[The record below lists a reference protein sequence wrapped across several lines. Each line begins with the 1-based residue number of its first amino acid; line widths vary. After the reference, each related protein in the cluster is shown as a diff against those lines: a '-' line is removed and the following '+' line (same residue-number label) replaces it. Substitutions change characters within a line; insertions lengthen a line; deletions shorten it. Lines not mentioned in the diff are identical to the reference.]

1 MELKLIID
9 RMSANLRDR
18 LLREGVWI
26 TLGHAITILAGLLSV
41 RIFTELAP
49 QHVFG
54 GANLLIGIMVVSM
67 HCLVAPVTQTQ
78 IRYQTEY
85 SARGLGD
92 DYERTVWHLAM
103 GASAVAATPALAALI
118 VWPDARVGAG
128 LAVIPLLSVWIIT
141 TTAKS
146 VVVGR
151 LNAERRQLSYGLFIA
166 AEALTILIATTVAL
180 FCNASIE
187 ALIAGQ
193 IIGTA
198 CPLLI
203 FWARHGKPWRH
214 PQDGWQIDS
223 ETLCSIW
230 RYGLPFAPILLFE
243 WLANQTDRYILASY
257 MELSDVGIYAA
268 AFAIASKPAMIV
280 GGVLTDLLRPLLF
293 ADADSTS
300 SKSDRHLHTW
310 FVLQAISSTA
320 VVIMFVSCGEE
331 IAGLLLAE
339 GYREGTPVLMNWIA
353 AAYGIRALA
362 MVLEHRAY
370 AMEQPHRIAMIK
382 VVPVIV
388 GVGTAVFII
397 PVVGLVGAAM
407 ANFTAQLTYILACT
421 VGYFRSVVLEIE
433 GEILAT

>member
-1 MELKLIID
+1 MEQNLITD
-9 RMSANLRDR
+9 RMPANLGDR
-18 LLREGVWI
+18 LLREGAWI
-26 TLGHAITILAGLLSV
+26 TVGHAITILAGLLSV

-49 QHVFG
+49 QDVFG

-78 IRYQTEY
+78 IRYQAEY

-103 GASAVAATPALAALI
+103 AASAMAAAPALAVLL

-128 LAVIPLLSVWIIT
+128 MAVIPLLLMWIIT

-166 AEALTILIATTVAL
+166 AEALTILISTTVAL
-180 FCNASIE
+180 YLNASIE

-193 IIGTA
+193 IIGTT

-203 FWARHGKPWRH
+203 FWTWHSMPWRS
-214 PQDGWQIDS
+214 PRNDWQIDRG
-223 ETLCSIW
+223 TLCSIW

-243 WLANQTDRYILASY
+243 WLTNQTDRYVLATHVD
-257 MELSDVGIYAA
+257 LSDVGIYAA

-293 ADADSTS
+293 ANADSAS
-300 SKSDRHLHTW
+300 RKSERHLQVW
-310 FVLQAISSTA
+310 LVLQAISSSV
-320 VVIMFVSCGEE
+320 VVILFIYFGEE

-339 GYREGTPVLMNWIA
+339 GYREGTPALMNWIS

-370 AMEQPHRIAMIK
+370 AIEQPHRIAMIK

-397 PVVGLVGAAM
+397 PVVGLVGAAI

-421 VGYFRSVVLEIE
+421 AVLAFSNQPNNRPKFSE
-433 GEILAT
+433 